1 MAKFIKINRLF
12 CNQSGDFV
20 EETQQPSRGTILSAM
35 FLVAGTCI
43 GGGMLALPVA
53 TGINGFIPS
62 LVVMFICWLMMTIT
76 GLFLLEVS
84 LWMEEGVHINTM
96 THRILG
102 NVGRWI
108 SWVLYLFIC
117 YASIVA
123 YTAAGGT
130 QITLTFDYLF
140 NISLNKAVGCTIYIV
155 TFGLVLYLGSRIVGR
170 VNAVLF
176 IAMIASYICLVGMG
190 LPEVNIEYLTYSNWS
205 GFLLA
210 IPLML
215 ASFSYQTMVPS
226 LTPYLKR
233 NIIGLRWAVVG
244 GTCITF
250 IIYAL
255 WQWMMLGIVPVEG
268 SHGLAQALI
277 QGEPATRFLN
287 EHVNGEYVASFAHF
301 FAFFAVVTSF
311 LGISL
316 GLFDFL
322 ADGLKIKKVGMGN
335 LILGLLIVVPTLIF
349 ATQFE
354 RVFLVALDSSGGYGD
369 TILNGMI
376 PILMVWK
383 GRYKLGYQNGF
394 RLPGG
399 KLLLGAVFLFFLFCL
414 TLEILVH
421 MGYLSSVYEAYDLAE
436 KKTDL

>member
-1 MAKFIKINRLF
+1 M
-12 CNQSGDFV
+12 
-20 EETQQPSRGTILSAM
+20 EENSTLSKGTILSAM
-35 FLVAGTCI
+35 FLVAGCCI

-62 LVVMFICWLMMTIT
+62 LVVMFICWIMMTLT

-84 LWMEEGVHINTM
+84 LWMEVGVHVDTM

-102 NVGRWI
+102 NFGRWI
-108 SWVLYLFIC
+108 SWILYLFIC

-123 YTAAGGT
+123 YTAAGGS
-130 QITLTFDYLF
+130 Q
-140 NISLNKAVGCTIYIV
+140 ISLVLNHLFDLSLGKEWGCALYITI
-155 TFGLVLYLGSRIVGR
+155 FGLVIYLGSTIVGR

-176 IAMIASYICLVGMG
+176 IAMIVSYIALLGMG
-190 LPEVNIEYLTYSNWS
+190 IPEVQTNYLAYTNWT

-226 LTPYLKR
+226 LTPYLKK
-233 NIIGLRWAVVG
+233 NIPGLRWAVIG
-244 GTCITF
+244 GTTITF
-250 IIYAL
+250 FVYAI

-268 SHGLAQALI
+268 EHGLAQALI
-277 QGEPATRFLN
+277 DGEPATHFLK
-287 EHVNGEYVASFAHF
+287 EHVEGNYVASVAHF

-311 LGISL
+311 LGIAL

-322 ADGLKIKKVGMGN
+322 SDGLKIKKVGMGN
-335 LILGLLIVVPTLIF
+335 VVLGFLIVVPTLIF

-369 TILNGMI
+369 TILNGLI
-376 PILMVWK
+376 PVLMVWI
-383 GRYKLGYQNGF
+383 GRYRMGYLGKLHV
-394 RLPGG
+394 PGG
-399 KLLLGAVFLFFLFCL
+399 KFLLGIVFTFFVCCL
-414 TLEILVH
+414 ALEILVH
-421 MGYLSSVYEAYDLAE
+421 TGYLSSIYEAYDLVE
-436 KKTDL
+436 KRTDGE